1 MAGLKVKEE
10 ETQIRDSS
18 GTDIKTFIARPDDK
32 GKHPAVIVVHEIWGL
47 ENNIRSIAR
56 RLAQEGFVAYAP
68 HLFSGEGPYMNLET
82 IEQAMR
88 VFWTMPR
95 DKMNDEKAVAEVM
108 AKMTEDQ
115 RNVVQKIFFNRKE
128 IERKAVSKLSDIM
141 GVMNKDPAVNTG
153 HIGATG
159 FCFGGGLVFQFSTQS
174 DVKGTVV
181 FYGANPD
188 PVQAVEKI
196 KAPVLALYGGEDKNI
211 NGKIPEMME
220 QVVKFG
226 KDFHMKIYRNAMHA
240 FFNDTR
246 PTYNREAADDAWKLA
261 LDFFRKNLGE

>member
-1 MAGLKVKEE
+1 MAGFTVKEE
-10 ETQIRDSS
+10 ETQIRDSA
-18 GTDIKTFIARPDDK
+18 GTDIRTFIARPDDGK
-32 GKHPAVIVVHEIWGL
+32 KHPAVIVVHEIWGL

-56 RLAQEGFVAYAP
+56 RLAGEGFVAYAP
-68 HLFSGEGPYMNLET
+68 HLFSGEGDYMNPET

-95 DKMNDEKAVAEVM
+95 DKMNDEKAVSEVM
-108 AKMTEDQ
+108 AKMSEDQ
-115 RNVVQKIFFNRKE
+115 KKVVQKIFYNRKE
-128 IERKAVSKLSDIM
+128 IEKKAVARLSDLI
-141 GVMNKDPAVNTG
+141 GVINRDPAVNPG

-188 PVQAVEKI
+188 PVQAVENI
-196 KAPVLALYGGEDKNI
+196 KAPVLALYGGEDRNI
-211 NGKIPEMME
+211 NNKIPELME
-220 QVVKFG
+220 QMVKFG

-246 PTYNREAADDAWKLA
+246 PTYNKEAAADAWKLA
-261 LDFFRKNLGE
+261 IDFFRKNLGD